1 MYYAPIS
8 GSLQISSL
16 IETEVQY
23 AAAPPPF
30 PIRNCWMQS
39 TENTKNERKGMLNCR
54 TAREMEDYNLLDTP
68 LSVEEAHN
76 NIAHMARLYSI
87 AYMNSTDD
95 ELPILLSFHWEEI
108 YQQPVHILLLVCQ
121 IVGIVS
127 HSKIEKDIIQAM
139 MKHKFCMR
147 DQLLTSFVDYAS
159 NIKK

>member
-1 MYYAPIS
+1 
-8 GSLQISSL
+8 
-16 IETEVQY
+16 
-23 AAAPPPF
+23 
-30 PIRNCWMQS
+30 
-39 TENTKNERKGMLNCR
+39 MLNCR

-76 NIAHMARLYSI
+76 NIAQMARLYSI

-127 HSKIEKDIIQAM
+127 HSKMEKDIIQAM